1 MRGPTCAEEGAFLTA
16 IGHDAYM
23 RTVAILANKGGTGK
37 TSLTIGLAS
46 AAAHRG
52 LSVLVVDLDPQGNA
66 TSILRSQVG
75 KTSVADV
82 LANPTKGVI
91 ESAIAPCDWDAYI
104 GELDVLPSHP
114 NVIRFDAWNGSG
126 ALGKLRRALAL
137 VQGYDVA
144 FIDCPPSLGALT
156 REALTAADRAVIVT
170 TPTCFGAQGVQ
181 RAVEEITEI
190 AGSTNPELSLAG
202 VVINKV
208 RSVSEEH
215 DFRVKEMIAL
225 VGAKSVLK
233 PSMPERIAFQQAE
246 GTGTPVQLL
255 GTTGSREVTVILD
268 DYLTKIL
275 Q

>member
-1 MRGPTCAEEGAFLTA
+1 MQSFPVREILPSITRANPGVCGENACCTAFLIDLSRPTVQPARTA
-16 IGHDAYM
+16 EASVRSDA
-23 RTVAILANKGGTGK
+23 GGF
-37 TSLTIGLAS
+37 
-46 AAAHRG
+46 
-52 LSVLVVDLDPQGNA
+52 
-66 TSILRSQVG
+66 
-75 KTSVADV
+75 
-82 LANPTKGVI
+82 
-91 ESAIAPCDWDAYI
+91 
-104 GELDVLPSHP
+104 DVLPA
-114 NVIRFDAWNGSG
+114 NRELAG
-126 ALGKLRRALAL
+126 AEIELVSLVARETRLDRALRAYL
-137 VQGYDVA
+137 VAESLAGRPVDYV

-156 REALTAADRAVIVT
+156 REALAAADRAVIVT
-170 TPTCFGAQGVQ
+170 TPTYFGAQGVQ

-190 AGSTNPELSLAG
+190 ASGTNPDLTLAG

-233 PSMPERIAFQQAE
+233 PPMPERIAFQQAE

-268 DYLTKIL
+268 TYLTSIL

>member
-1 MRGPTCAEEGAFLTA
+1 MPTA
-16 IGHDAYM
+16 IRHDTSM

-37 TSLTIGLAS
+37 TSLSIGLAS

-75 KTSVADV
+75 TTSVADV
-82 LANPTKGVI
+82 LANPTKAVI

-114 NVIRFDAWNGSG
+114 NVIRYDAWNGSG
-126 ALGKLRRALAL
+126 AVGKLKKALAY
-137 VQGYDVA
+137 VKGYDVV

-156 REALTAADRAVIVT
+156 REALAASDRAVIVT
-170 TPTCFGAQGVQ
+170 TPTYFGAQGVQ

-190 AGSTNPELSLAG
+190 AASTNPDLVLAG

-208 RSVSEEH
+208 RSVSDEH

-268 DYLTKIL
+268 TYLTSIL

>member
-1 MRGPTCAEEGAFLTA
+1 MLAPNCLEKGPSPAA
-16 IGHDAYM
+16 IGHDTSM

-37 TSLTIGLAS
+37 TSLSIGLAS

-75 KTSVADV
+75 TTSVADV
-82 LANPTKGVI
+82 LANPTKAMI

-126 ALGKLRRALAL
+126 AVGKLKKALAY
-137 VQGYDVA
+137 VKGYDVV

-156 REALTAADRAVIVT
+156 REALAAADRAVIVT
-170 TPTCFGAQGVQ
+170 TPTYFGAQGVQ
-181 RAVEEITEI
+181 RAVEEIAQIT
-190 AGSTNPELSLAG
+190 ASSNPDLTLAG

-225 VGAKSVLK
+225 VGAKSVLR

-268 DYLTKIL
+268 TYLTSIL

>member
-1 MRGPTCAEEGAFLTA
+1 MLAPNCPESGPIPAS
-16 IGHDAYM
+16 IGHDDAM

-37 TSLTIGLAS
+37 TSLSIGLAS

-75 KTSVADV
+75 ATSVADV
-82 LANPTKGVI
+82 LANPTKAMI
-91 ESAIAPCDWDAYI
+91 ETSIAPCDWDAYI

-126 ALGKLRRALAL
+126 AVGKLKRALSY
-137 VQGYDVA
+137 VKGYDVV

-156 REALTAADRAVIVT
+156 REALAAADRAVIVT
-170 TPTCFGAQGVQ
+170 TPTYFGAQGVQ

-190 AGSTNPELSLAG
+190 AASTNPDLILAG

-208 RSVSEEH
+208 RSVSDEH
-215 DFRVKEMIAL
+215 DFRVKEMVAL

-255 GTTGSREVTVILD
+255 GTTGSREVTGILD
-268 DYLTKIL
+268 TYLTIIL

>member
-1 MRGPTCAEEGAFLTA
+1 
-16 IGHDAYM
+16 M

-37 TSLTIGLAS
+37 TSLSIGLAS

-75 KTSVADV
+75 TTSVADV
-82 LANPTKGVI
+82 LANPTKAMI

-114 NVIRFDAWNGSG
+114 NLIRFDAWNGSG
-126 ALGKLRRALAL
+126 AVGKLKRALSF
-137 VQGYDVA
+137 VKGYDAV

-156 REALTAADRAVIVT
+156 REALAAADRAVIVT
-170 TPTCFGAQGVQ
+170 TPTYFGAQGVQ

-190 AGSTNPELSLAG
+190 ASGTNSDLTLAG

-233 PSMPERIAFQQAE
+233 PPMPERIAFQQAE

-268 DYLTKIL
+268 TYLTSIL

>member
-1 MRGPTCAEEGAFLTA
+1 
-16 IGHDAYM
+16 M
-23 RTVAILANKGGTGK
+23 RTIAILANNGGTGK

-52 LSVLVVDLDPQGNA
+52 LSVLVIDLDPQGNA

-75 KTSVADV
+75 DTSVADV
-82 LANPTKGVI
+82 LAHPTKAMI
-91 ESAIAPCDWDAYI
+91 ESTIAPCDWDAYI

-114 NVIRFDAWNGSG
+114 NVIRFDAWSGSG
-126 ALGKLRRALAL
+126 ALGKLKKALAS
-137 VQGYDVA
+137 VEGYDVV

-170 TPTCFGAQGVQ
+170 TPTYFRAQGVQ
-181 RAVEEITEI
+181 RAVEEISEI
-190 AGSTNPELSLAG
+190 AASANPGLSLAG

-215 DFRVKEMIAL
+215 GFRVKEMVAL
-225 VGAKSVLK
+225 VGARLVFK

-268 DYLTKIL
+268 EYLTKIL